1 MLYGERKS
9 GLNDRI
15 ELVYYDGEKYVRYL
29 DEIFEKISSYSLEDS
44 FVCKMRIIN
53 CAQESIVSEI
63 IKFGEKLY
71 ENDAYMDIEHLISLS
86 TENKVDNVNR
96 SEERRVGK
104 ECRSRWSPYH

>member
-86 TENKVDNVNR
+86 TENKDRKSTRLNSSHANIACGVFF
-96 SEERRVGK
+96 EK
-104 ECRSRWSPYH
+104 KK